1 MERQLRYQVRPT
13 QFIRTWMV
21 SEVQESLWVAPLE
34 AMTIPD
40 YRPGLSTKDSDGKEF
55 VSPAKAHFKEHTSF
69 FSLPCPAVRSMDRI
83 YWPLDTDR
91 VDFSGMWIY
100 PTELRFSASTTILCD
115 ERRSQELEIFCCGA
129 TRVWCNGREVLTFA
143 PWQSNIER
151 SKRFSVTLE
160 EGANELVVACCDY
173 GERNIL
179 LKFGLRNHGET
190 LTCSLPVSVD
200 EEALS
205 SAAVFVAGLHFE
217 RLGWDE
223 GELTLRSD
231 IPAPHAI
238 LLQIEVDG
246 RQWELSVEQGSSSW
260 PWCTV
265 EQLGI
270 GGHHV
275 TIQAA
280 VSTIPLS
287 STLFV
292 ECYPKSIALPEE
304 ASIAGRKALYT
315 SFMLEYGAADSDRS
329 LATLERG
336 GSIDEAD
343 IEADLV
349 RVERRGDCADFRA
362 ERVAWILARH
372 GRSLAPHLRSR
383 IEAALLDFRYWF
395 DEVGNDA
402 MWFFSEN
409 HALAFH
415 TAELIAGQLFPS
427 HTFSNSGMTGLEH
440 QEKAK
445 ALLIQWFDKLLRHGY
460 NEWNSANYIPV
471 EIESYLM
478 LLELAEDEAIRA
490 LATEA
495 LDFTFE
501 LFAVMCYRG
510 MLSGASGRVYAR
522 DLLGPRVQLANGLTY
537 IAWQAGPPALGTAAL
552 LLSLSSYEPPE
563 ALESIARHEGSE
575 RFEDRRSQGTWGVTT
590 TICKTRDYVLA
601 TSSSPREGG
610 PGSQEHLFNAVVG
623 DWRGRFWI
631 NHPGELKIF
640 GTRRP
645 GFFTGNALTP
655 KVSPYKSSAMITY
668 RYAENIQRYVEA
680 DFTHLII
687 DLDAFDEVRRS
698 RDTLLCRRQGCWV
711 GIWVANGLEEARFA
725 SLAGRELTSD
735 GITNTWYVR
744 IAGEEEIAWEEF
756 CAAFSAL
763 TPTEEAGAILIDDWQ
778 WGRISYEAMTPV
790 LGPGRWA

>member
-1 MERQLRYQVRPT
+1 MERQLRYLVQPT
-13 QFIRTWMV
+13 QFIRMWMV

-34 AMTIPD
+34 AMTIAD
-40 YRPGLSTKDSDGKEF
+40 YRPGLSTKDRDGKEF
-55 VSPAKAHFKEHTSF
+55 VSPAKAHFTEHTSF
-69 FSLPCPAVRSMDRI
+69 FSLPCPDAESMDRI

-100 PTELRFSASTTILCD
+100 PTELRFFASTTILCD
-115 ERRSQELEIFCCGA
+115 ERTEQELEIFCCGA

-151 SKRFSVTLE
+151 CERFSVTLE
-160 EGANELVVACCDY
+160 KGANELVVACCDY

-179 LKFGLRNHGET
+179 LKFALCNRGVA

-200 EEALS
+200 EEALRAT
-205 SAAVFVAGLHFE
+205 AAFVAGLHFE
-217 RLGWDE
+217 RLSWDE

-231 IPAPHAI
+231 IPAPHA
-238 LLQIEVDG
+238 LSLEIEVDG
-246 RQWELSVEQGSSSW
+246 RQWERNVEEGSLSW

-270 GGHHV
+270 GGHQV
-275 TIQAA
+275 QLKTA
-280 VSTIPLS
+280 VSAIPLS

-292 ECYPKSIALPEE
+292 ECYPKSITLGTE

-315 SFMLEYGAADSDRS
+315 SFMLEYGNEDSDRI
-329 LATLERG
+329 LATLEKG
-336 GSIDEAD
+336 GRIVEAD

-349 RVERRGDCADFRA
+349 RVERRSDCADFRA
-362 ERVAWILARH
+362 ERFAWILARH
-372 GRSLAPHLRSR
+372 GNSLDPALRSR

-427 HTFSNSGMTGLEH
+427 HTFSNSKMTGLEH
-440 QEKAK
+440 QAKAK
-445 ALLIQWFDKLLRHGY
+445 ALLLQWFDKLLTYGY

-471 EIESYLM
+471 EIESYLI

-490 LATEA
+490 LAAEA

-537 IAWQAGPPALGTAAL
+537 IAWEAGPPALGTSAL
-552 LLSLSSYEPPE
+552 LLSLSSYEPPQ
-563 ALESIARHEGSE
+563 ALRRIARYEGDE
-575 RFEDRRSQGTWGVTT
+575 LFEDRRSQGTWAVTT
-590 TICKTRDYVLA
+590 TICKSRDFVLA

-610 PGSQEHLFNAVVG
+610 PGSQEHLFGAVVG

-655 KVSPYKSSAMITY
+655 KVSPHKSSAVITY
-668 RYAENIQRYVEA
+668 RYAESIQRYVEA

-687 DLDAFDEVRRS
+687 DLDAFDEVRQS
-698 RDTLLCRRQGCWV
+698 RDTLLCRRQGCSV
-711 GIWVANGLEEARFA
+711 GIWAANGLKGARFA

-744 IAGEEEIAWEEF
+744 IAGEREIAWEEF
-756 CAAFSAL
+756 CAAFSTL
-763 TPTEEAGAILIDDWQ
+763 TPTEEAGAIIIDDWQ
-778 WGRISYEAMTPV
+778 WGRVSYPAMAPV